1 MSDACREIGS
11 IETSD
16 GEISVGTDCGKVGVY
31 VGGWLSADGVLLD
44 GDQAEEFAKLFVAAT
59 WQAAQDEGAGGRPLP
74 AVESTGGASGGEPA
88 AGTSRGSVS
97 AAGEPGMTDAE
108 FERRLRLL
116 MRVNPRLLETFFER
130 AARLRG
136 SGHG

>member
-44 GDQAEEFAKLFVAAT
+44 GDQAGEFAKLFVAAT
-59 WQAAQDEGAGGRPLP
+59 WQAAQDEGAGGRPHP
-74 AVESTGGASGGEPA
+74 AVEASGGEPA

-97 AAGEPGMTDAE
+97 AAGELGMTDAE

-130 AARLRG
+130 AARRNAGRG
-136 SGHG
+136 FGRD